1 MNMVITI
8 RDLQPIKSDTNNEIW
23 QDLNGQQLDQ
33 IKGGNPFALGFFLGV
48 AVGAT
53 ATAAVGA
60 GAVVVGAAVYYATSG
75 FVPNPNGE
83 GSTGYPILR

>member
-1 MNMVITI
+1 MAIAIQN
-8 RDLQPIKSDTNNEIW
+8 LQPIQSETNSEIW
-23 QDLNGQQLDQ
+23 QELNDRQLAQ
-33 IKGGNPFALGFFLGV
+33 IQGGTPFHFFLGV

-60 GAVVVGAAVYYATSG
+60 GAVVVGAAVYYATSS

-83 GSTGYPILR
+83 SPTGYPILR

>member
-1 MNMVITI
+1 MAIAIQN
-8 RDLQPIKSDTNNEIW
+8 LQPIQSETNSEIW
-23 QDLNGQQLDQ
+23 QELNGQQLAQ
-33 IKGGNPFALGFFLGV
+33 IQGGNPFALGFFLGV
-48 AVGAT
+48 AAGAT
-53 ATAAVGA
+53 ATVAVGA